1 MHHSV
6 SEYNTNKQDISD
18 LHECETPKLV
28 FVNICEQ
35 PELIILKAKKSST
48 KIENCEKTKSNID
61 SQCGIQHKT

>member
-18 LHECETPKLV
+18 LHECETPELV

-48 KIENCEKTKSNID
+48 KIENCEKID
-61 SQCGIQHKT
+61 GDPKYLIKFRED